1 MQDLAE
7 LERRISAALSRIAEG
22 LAALPAPGASAAAA
36 EPAAASAAEP
46 AADVGE
52 LERLRA
58 GLEAEQAA
66 SAALQARVDQL
77 TRQLDAQGLEAA
89 RLRQTVGSLRE
100 SLRALR
106 SGQAEGVADAAA
118 INRAL
123 QAEVDAMRA
132 ERLSEMAELDGI
144 IAELDPLLG
153 PAAEER
159 REDA

>member
-7 LERRISAALSRIAEG
+7 LERRISAALARIEAGLTGVSAPSAEVDALRAE
-22 LAALPAPGASAAAA
+22 LAAERAARAALEARLQGAGPAA
-36 EPAAASAAEP
+36 EVE
-46 AADVGE
+46 E
-52 LERLRA
+52 
-58 GLEAEQAA
+58 
-66 SAALQARVDQL
+66 LQARIAQL
-77 TRQLDAQGLEAA
+77 TRQLDAQGIEAA

-100 SLRALR
+100 SLRSLR

-123 QAEVDAMRA
+123 QAEVEAMRV

-153 PAAEER
+153 PAAEES